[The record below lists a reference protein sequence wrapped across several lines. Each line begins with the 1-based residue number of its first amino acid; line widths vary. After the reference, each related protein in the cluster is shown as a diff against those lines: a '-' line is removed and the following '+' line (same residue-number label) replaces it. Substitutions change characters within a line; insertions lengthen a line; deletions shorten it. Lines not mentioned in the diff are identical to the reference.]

1 MAGARRPVAK
11 AMAGVYT
18 SLWIAGGLT
27 LLVALGSGALAFTT
41 SGSLIRQLRR
51 LQSHAEAIGRGEFE
65 HVVDR
70 ARVRELA
77 ELATAF
83 NRMGTAVHEAQEA
96 LEAANAALEQRV
108 RERTAELAATIVR
121 LERTE
126 RELRTASLYARGL
139 LEASLDPLVTI
150 SPEGKIT
157 DVNEATEGATG
168 VPRQQLVGSDFS
180 DYFTEPDRAR
190 EGYRKVLSEGLV
202 RDYPLTIRHASGRTI
217 DVLYNAVV
225 YRNEAGAVQGV
236 FAAARDVTEQ
246 KTGRRTTP
254 PIPRAPGGT
263 GGPADDGTGG
273 RQSAIDRGN
282 RRAEAG
288 RGSGGKA
295 GLVPQAQPHIPSP
308 RLIWRGGFS
317 TSTPPPNACSPTFN
331 SANLPIRG
339 WRIGSR

>member
-1 MAGARRPVAK
+1 
-11 AMAGVYT
+11 MAGVYT

-83 NRMGTAVHEAQEA
+83 NRMGTTVHEAREA
-96 LEAANAALEQRV
+96 LEATNAALEQRV

-126 RELRTASLYARGL
+126 RELRTASLYFRGL

-168 VPRQQLVGSDFS
+168 VLRQRLVGSDFS
-180 DYFTEPDRAR
+180 DYFTEPDKAR

-202 RDYPLTIRHASGRTI
+202 RDYPLTIRHDVGRTI

-225 YRNEAGAVQGV
+225 YRNEAGDGAGRLRRRPRRHREK
-236 FAAARDVTEQ
+236 A
-246 KTGRRTTP
+246 GRRTTP
-254 PIPRAPGGT
+254 PIPGAPGGV
-263 GGPADDGTGG
+263 GGPAD
-273 RQSAIDRGN
+273 
-282 RRAEAG
+282 RRN
-288 RGSGGKA
+288 
-295 GLVPQAQPHIPSP
+295 
-308 RLIWRGGFS
+308 WR
-317 TSTPPPNACSPTFN
+317 
-331 SANLPIRG
+331 LPI
-339 WRIGSR
+339 GS